1 MLGFCVFMIAFLMF
15 AIIKC
20 LYDMRGVQKEKNERD
35 LELWEA
41 QMEEIHRLKEER
53 EDREF
58 ELLKYQNPFWLEE
71 ESN

>member
-20 LYDMRGVQKEKNERD
+20 LYDMREVQKEKNERD

-53 EDREF
+53 EDGEF